1 MHIAP
6 SGGAAGTGVSEAK
19 LTPQIGQLGQ
29 IAGAGGSSHLTSLA
43 TATLGDSAVIR
54 ELAVADLA
62 KLAQILQ
69 PPVQPD
75 RVARVD
81 QLIQETV
88 TAIRSDRREWA
99 VGRFIEAVTTDPGRT
114 DELRSLPDIEPIRN
128 TVEQLLVRLTNV
140 AKMDAETKLATAEQV
155 IESAGWQKLPHWET
169 APTALIQIGHRLLE
183 AGGYGNYIRTA
194 ELANTLQSAFWAA
207 SIQAPPDI
215 PPAVGIKKE
224 DTPMKRTGAG
234 PAALALAQYS
244 WEALRQKLPP
254 RAQNLW
260 RRAPLLVLLGA
271 WFFIGLFGGVFS
283 AVAKLVWPDSWIVA
297 ASDFGFEIWA
307 LGFLALVGFGFY
319 ATISK
324 RRR

>member
-19 LTPQIGQLGQ
+19 LTPQIGQSGQ
-29 IAGAGGSSHLTSLA
+29 LAGSGGSSPLTSLA
-43 TATLGDSAVIR
+43 TAALADSAVIR
-54 ELAVADLA
+54 ELAVADLS

-69 PPVQPD
+69 PPVQPE

-81 QLIQETV
+81 QLIRETV

-99 VGRFIEAVTTDPGRT
+99 VGRFIEALTTDPART
-114 DELRSLPDIEPIRN
+114 DDIEPIRH

-140 AKMDAETKLATAEQV
+140 AKMDAETKLAAAEQV

-183 AGGYGNYIRTA
+183 AGGYGNYIRTS

-207 SIQAPPDI
+207 SIPAPPDV
-215 PPAVGIKKE
+215 PPAFGVKKE
-224 DTPMKRTGAG
+224 DTPLKRTGAG

-254 RAQNLW
+254 RAEKLW
-260 RRAPLLVLLGA
+260 RRAPLLVLLLG
-271 WFFIGLFGGVFS
+271 WFFIGLFIGLFS
-283 AVAKLVWPDSWIVA
+283 AAAKLVWPDSWIVA
-297 ASDFGFEIWA
+297 ASDFGFELWA
-307 LGFLALVGFGFY
+307 LGFLALVGFGFF
-319 ATISK
+319 ATVRK